1 MTATI
6 DELIASLMDRA
17 MDGDLEAAKLVLAQ
31 PRRINITP
39 PEDGGGFDARST
51 YRSLWDALVEGR
63 LSVQETRDML
73 DVLQR
78 VERYL

>member
-31 PRRINITP
+31 PRRINIKPT
-39 PEDGGGFDARST
+39 EDDGASPR
-51 YRSLWDALVEGR
+51 YVVWDALVAGR
-63 LSVQETRDML
+63 ITLPEARELLAILRDL
-73 DVLQR
+73 
-78 VERYL
+78 